1 MFDLFRAECLKLK
14 GTKILFLS
22 VFILMA
28 TVFLTFSTYAINPKL
43 SLDRD
48 GWNEYFMDLVSSIN
62 LITGYMS
69 YYILT
74 CYIYAREYQE
84 NTHIALFTNPVRR
97 TRIYFSK
104 LLVIY
109 MYIAVSLLLAFVLSA
124 ILGMFITARPL
135 TFEIV
140 IYQLGI
146 FTKMI
151 IMHAMLIPII
161 TFFAIR
167 WRKFVPAIMGMCT
180 VMCLNF
186 VLVNTPGN
194 TFYPWTVPLLFSPH
208 GTLGRTFTNVPGG
221 IISICIIFVLGL
233 LLALRSY
240 THIETQ

>member
-194 TFYPWTVPLLFSPH
+194 TFIH
-208 GTLGRTFTNVPGG
+208 GPCRYCFLHMAHWAEHLRMFLEGLSVFASFLCLGFYWR
-221 IISICIIFVLGL
+221 
-233 LLALRSY
+233 
-240 THIETQ
+240 

>member
-1 MFDLFRAECLKLK
+1 MFDLFKAECLKLK
-14 GTKILFLS
+14 GTKILLLS
-22 VFILMA
+22 VIILL
-28 TVFLTFSTYAINPKL
+28 LTIVLEFYSYSGSPKY
-43 SLDRD
+43 SIDRD
-48 GWNEYFMDLVSSIN
+48 GWNDYFMSVAILTN
-62 LITGYMS
+62 FLTGYMS

-74 CYIYAREYQE
+74 CYIYAREHQE

-109 MYIAVSLLLAFVLSA
+109 IYIAVSLLLVFVLSA
-124 ILGMFITARPL
+124 ILGTIITTRPL

-140 IYQLGI
+140 MYQLGI
-146 FTKMI
+146 FAKMI

-167 WRKFVPAIMGMCT
+167 WKKFVPAIMGMCT

-186 VLVNTPGN
+186 VLVNAPGN

-208 GTLGRTFTNVPGG
+208 GQMGRTFTYVPGG
-221 IISICIIFVLGL
+221 IISICFIFVLGL
-233 LLALRSY
+233 FLALRSY
-240 THIETQ
+240 THIEKK

>member
-1 MFDLFRAECLKLK
+1 MLALFKAECLKLK

-22 VFILMA
+22 VFILII
-28 TVFLTFSTYAINPKL
+28 TVSLTFSTFAVSPKF
-43 SLDRD
+43 SLERN
-48 GWNEYFMDLVSSIN
+48 GWNDYFMDLVSSIN

-84 NTHIALFTNPVRR
+84 KTHIALFANPVRR

-124 ILGMFITARPL
+124 LLGMLITTRSL

-140 IYQLGI
+140 MYQLGI

-151 IMHAMLIPII
+151 IMHAMLIPTI

-167 WRKFVPAIMGMCT
+167 WKKFVPAIMGMCT

-194 TFYPWTVPLLFSPH
+194 TFYPWTVPVLFSPH
-208 GTLGRTFTNVPGG
+208 GTLGRTYTNVSGG
-221 IISICIIFVLGL
+221 LISICFIFVLGL
-233 LLALRSY
+233 FLALRSY
-240 THIETQ
+240 TRIETQ

>member
-22 VFILMA
+22 VFILIA

-84 NTHIALFTNPVRR
+84 RTHMALFTSPVRR
-97 TRIYFSK
+97 SRLYFSK

-109 MYIAVSLLLAFVLSA
+109 MYIAVSLLLAFALSA
-124 ILGMFITARPL
+124 LLGMLITDRPL

-221 IISICIIFVLGL
+221 IISICFIFVLGL

>member
-180 VMCLNF
+180 IMCLNF

>member
-22 VFILMA
+22 VFILIA

-48 GWNEYFMDLVSSIN
+48 GWNQYFMDLVSSIN
-62 LITGYMS
+62 FLTGYMS

-84 NTHIALFTNPVRR
+84 RTHMSLFTSPVRR
-97 TRIYFSK
+97 SHLYFSK

-109 MYIAVSLLLAFVLSA
+109 MYIAVSLLLAFGLSA
-124 ILGMFITARPL
+124 LLGMLITARPL
-135 TFEIV
+135 TLEIV
-140 IYQLGI
+140 RHQLGI

-151 IMHAMLIPII
+151 LMHAMLIPII

-167 WRKFVPAIMGMCT
+167 WEKFVPAIIGMCT

-186 VLVNTPGN
+186 VLVNAPGN

-208 GTLGRTFTNVPGG
+208 GDMGRTFTYVPGG
-221 IISICIIFVLGL
+221 FISICFIFVLGL
-233 LLALRSY
+233 FLALRSY
-240 THIETQ
+240 VRIEK

>member
-1 MFDLFRAECLKLK
+1 MFDLFKAERLKLK

-22 VFILMA
+22 VFILIV
-28 TVFLTFSTYAINPKL
+28 TVFLNFYTYAVNPKL

-48 GWNEYFMDLVSSIN
+48 GWNEYFMDLVSIIN
-62 LITGYMS
+62 FLTGYMS

-74 CYIYAREYQE
+74 CYIFAREYQE

-97 TRIYFSK
+97 TRIYLSK

-109 MYIAVSLLLAFVLSA
+109 MYIAVSLLLAFGLSA
-124 ILGMFITARPL
+124 ILGTFITTRPI

-140 IYQLGI
+140 MYQLGI
-146 FTKMI
+146 FAKMI
-151 IMHAMLIPII
+151 LMHAMLIPII

-167 WRKFVPAIMGMCT
+167 WKKFVPAIIGMCT

-208 GTLGRTFTNVPGG
+208 GQMGRTFTYVPGG
-221 IISICIIFVLGL
+221 IISICFIFVLGL
-233 LLALRSY
+233 FLALRSY
-240 THIETQ
+240 IRIEK

>member
-1 MFDLFRAECLKLK
+1 MLDLFKAECLKLK

-22 VFILMA
+22 VFILIV
-28 TVFLTFSTYAINPKL
+28 TVILNFYTYAVNPKL

-104 LLVIY
+104 LFIIY
-109 MYIAVSLLLAFVLSA
+109 MYIAVSLLLAFV
-124 ILGMFITARPL
+124 ITAVLGTFISTRPL
-135 TFEIV
+135 TFEV
-140 IYQLGI
+140 VFYQLGI
-146 FTKMI
+146 FAKMI
-151 IMHAMLIPII
+151 LMHAMLIPII

-167 WRKFVPAIMGMCT
+167 WKKFVPAIIGMCT

-194 TFYPWTVPLLFSPH
+194 TFYPWTVPVLFSPH
-208 GTLGRTFTNVPGG
+208 GTLGRTSTNVPGG
-221 IISICIIFVLGL
+221 IISICFIFVLGL
-233 LLALRSY
+233 FLALRSY
-240 THIETQ
+240 THIEKK

>member
-22 VFILMA
+22 VFILIA

-109 MYIAVSLLLAFVLSA
+109 MYIAVSLLMAFVLSTV
-124 ILGMFITARPL
+124 LGTFITIRPL

-140 IYQLGI
+140 MYQLGV
-146 FTKMI
+146 FAKMI
-151 IMHAMLIPII
+151 VMHAMLIPII

-167 WRKFVPAIMGMCT
+167 WKKFVPAIIGMCT

-208 GTLGRTFTNVPGG
+208 GQMGRTFTYVPGG
-221 IISICIIFVLGL
+221 VISIFFIFVLGL
-233 LLALRSY
+233 FLALRSY
-240 THIETQ
+240 VRIEK

>member
-1 MFDLFRAECLKLK
+1 MLALFKAECLKLK

-22 VFILMA
+22 VFILIV
-28 TVFLTFSTYAINPKL
+28 TVSLTFSTFAVSPKF
-43 SLDRD
+43 SLERN
-48 GWNEYFMDLVSSIN
+48 GWNDYFMDLVSSIN

-84 NTHIALFTNPVRR
+84 KTHIALFANPVRR

-124 ILGMFITARPL
+124 LLGMLITTRPL

-140 IYQLGI
+140 MYQLGI

-151 IMHAMLIPII
+151 IMHAMLIPTI

-167 WRKFVPAIMGMCT
+167 WKKFVPAIMGMCT

-194 TFYPWTVPLLFSPH
+194 TFYPWTVPVLFSPH
-208 GTLGRTFTNVPGG
+208 GTLGRTYTNVSGG
-221 IISICIIFVLGL
+221 LISICFIFVLGL
-233 LLALRSY
+233 FLALRSY
-240 THIETQ
+240 TRIETQ

>member
-1 MFDLFRAECLKLK
+1 MLALFKAECLKLK

-22 VFILMA
+22 VFILIV
-28 TVFLTFSTYAINPKL
+28 TVSLTFSTFAVSPKF
-43 SLDRD
+43 SLERN
-48 GWNEYFMDLVSSIN
+48 GWNDYFMDLVSSIN

-84 NTHIALFTNPVRR
+84 KTHIALFANPVRR
-97 TRIYFSK
+97 TWIYFSK

-124 ILGMFITARPL
+124 LLGMLITTRPL

-140 IYQLGI
+140 MYQLGI

-151 IMHAMLIPII
+151 IMHAMLIPTI

-167 WRKFVPAIMGMCT
+167 WKKFVPAIMGMCT

-194 TFYPWTVPLLFSPH
+194 TFYPWTVPVLFSPH
-208 GTLGRTFTNVPGG
+208 GTLGRTYTNVSGG
-221 IISICIIFVLGL
+221 LISICFIFVLGL
-233 LLALRSY
+233 FLALRSY
-240 THIETQ
+240 TRIETQ

>member
-1 MFDLFRAECLKLK
+1 MLALFKVEYLKLK
-14 GTKILFLS
+14 GTKILWLS
-22 VFILMA
+22 IIILA
-28 TVFLTFSTYAINPKL
+28 LTIALEFYSYTGSSKYSI
-43 SLDRD
+43 DRD
-48 GWNEYFMDLVSSIN
+48 DWNDYFMSVVILIN
-62 LITGYMS
+62 FLTGYMS

-84 NTHIALFTNPVRR
+84 RTHMALFTSPVRR
-97 TRIYFSK
+97 SRLYFSK

-109 MYIAVSLLLAFVLSA
+109 MYIAVSLLLAFGLSA
-124 ILGMFITARPL
+124 LLGMLITTRPL

-146 FTKMI
+146 FAKMI
-151 IMHAMLIPII
+151 LMHAMLIPII

-167 WRKFVPAIMGMCT
+167 WRKFVSAIMGMCT

-221 IISICIIFVLGL
+221 VISICFIFVLGL

-240 THIETQ
+240 IRIETK